1 MTGSE
6 RFAINHLDSPRS
18 STASAHRQAHFG
30 EPFPPQKPQNQ
41 NQQRQYQE
49 DSKSLFNHAFYFPGN

>member
-6 RFAINHLDSPRS
+6 RFAINHLDSPRG